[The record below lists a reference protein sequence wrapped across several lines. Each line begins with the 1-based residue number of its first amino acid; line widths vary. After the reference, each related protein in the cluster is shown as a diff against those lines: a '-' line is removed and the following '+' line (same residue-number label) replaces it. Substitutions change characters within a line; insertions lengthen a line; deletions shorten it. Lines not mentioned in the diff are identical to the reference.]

1 MATIIV
7 TIQAEPFNQDAF
19 MEDVTLGINRM
30 VGSLGFTANNVS
42 ATVQSMDWPGA
53 TSYEIAVPRR
63 VQIEEDWED

>member
-7 TIQAEPFNQDAF
+7 TIQAEPFRAEDF
-19 MEDVTLGINRM
+19 MEDVELGVNRI